1 MRPSEGVAMLENN
14 PVRGTRALTVAGA
27 DTSGGRLF
35 IVNATVAGD
44 VTVKLF
50 DGSTHVITVPVGY
63 TTYPYCV
70 RSVPASAATATYA
83 IGI

>member
-1 MRPSEGVAMLENN
+1 MLENN
-14 PVRGTRALTVAGA
+14 PVRGVRALTVAAA

-35 IVNATVAGD
+35 MVNATVTGD

-50 DGSTHVITVPVGY
+50 DNTTHVITVPVGY

-70 RSVPASAATATYA
+70 RSVTASTATATYA